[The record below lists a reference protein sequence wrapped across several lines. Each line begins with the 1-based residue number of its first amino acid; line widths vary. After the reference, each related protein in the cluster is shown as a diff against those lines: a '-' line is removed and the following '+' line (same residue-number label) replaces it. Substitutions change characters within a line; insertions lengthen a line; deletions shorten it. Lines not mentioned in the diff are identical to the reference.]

1 MAYKYDD
8 FSACAFNPMAK
19 EKMIVKYPRLYS
31 LIENETW
38 DIKEHNIDALIRYII
53 AAYDPKSPLLINERD
68 LNFRKTIAA
77 DIAGLPAKDEEYMD
91 SVYSFSHPFLVDMLI
106 KYFMRFSKSKE
117 YAAIVVI
124 ENCFWE
130 STKKLLEPIEGK
142 SSKEQ
147 LDAVQKKSALKD
159 ELDKDI
165 IRIDKL
171 YKSFFGEDVELEKKG
186 KLKITP
192 EDIAK
197 LFN

>member
-1 MAYKYDD
+1 
-8 FSACAFNPMAK
+8 
-19 EKMIVKYPRLYS
+19 
-31 LIENETW
+31 
-38 DIKEHNIDALIRYII
+38 
-53 AAYDPKSPLLINERD
+53 
-68 LNFRKTIAA
+68 
-77 DIAGLPAKDEEYMD
+77 
-91 SVYSFSHPFLVDMLI
+91 
-106 KYFMRFSKSKE
+106 MRFSKSKE

-192 EDIAK
+192 ENIAK